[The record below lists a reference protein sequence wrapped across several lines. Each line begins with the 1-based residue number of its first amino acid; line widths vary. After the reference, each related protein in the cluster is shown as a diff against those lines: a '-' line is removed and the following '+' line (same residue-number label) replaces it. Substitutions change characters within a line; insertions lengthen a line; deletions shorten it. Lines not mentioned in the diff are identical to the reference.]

1 MATNN
6 AFQAKT
12 PKELLLQ
19 FLEKSPRVYSD
30 AIKWTLLCWSGI
42 SFSSLFKDSEVDRES
57 LLRELQQDDSF
68 RVVNDPKGGS
78 EVMLC
83 LTKKGRD
90 EIVDV
95 FYSKKEKRELK
106 RLFKK
111 LDSSMSSLSAH
122 QNSANRTRISAGQK
136 HPHSQ

>member
-68 RVVNDPKGGS
+68 RVVN
-78 EVMLC
+78 
-83 LTKKGRD
+83 
-90 EIVDV
+90 
-95 FYSKKEKRELK
+95 
-106 RLFKK
+106 
-111 LDSSMSSLSAH
+111 A
-122 QNSANRTRISAGQK
+122 
-136 HPHSQ
+136 